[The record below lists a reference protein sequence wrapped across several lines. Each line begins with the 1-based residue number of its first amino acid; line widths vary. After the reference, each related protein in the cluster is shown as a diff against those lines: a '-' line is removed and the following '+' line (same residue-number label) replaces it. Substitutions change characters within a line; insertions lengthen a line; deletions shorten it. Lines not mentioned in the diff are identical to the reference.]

1 MVVESND
8 KWRCQSCNIEIAYIQ
23 AQIDVAEFAL
33 DSLRGVRRLVQDG
46 DSTIADLDEY
56 FSERLAILREQME
69 RIESRVGDAG
79 IGENDTSVA

>member
-1 MVVESND
+1 MVVESN
-8 KWRCQSCNIEIAYIQ
+8 KWPCQSCNIETAYIQ

-56 FSERLAILREQME
+56 FSERLAILREQMAE
-69 RIESRVGDAG
+69 VESRVGHAG
-79 IGENDTSVA
+79 IGGSDTSGD